1 MEAAEMAVGSVA
13 VVRAVVRVGVARAVA
28 RAVVA
33 KVVGVRAA
41 AAMVEVVRAAC
52 TPEGR
57 NPYSPY
63 RMGRCRTLHLHRRP
77 GSCHRLWHY
86 TL

>member
-1 MEAAEMAVGSVA
+1 
-13 VVRAVVRVGVARAVA
+13 
-28 RAVVA
+28 VVA

-41 AAMVEVVRAAC
+41 AAMVAVVRAVC

-63 RMGRCRTLHLHRRP
+63 HMGRSRTLHLHRRP
-77 GSCHRLWHY
+77 GSCHRLRHY
-86 TL
+86 TF

>member
-1 MEAAEMAVGSVA
+1 
-13 VVRAVVRVGVARAVA
+13 
-28 RAVVA
+28 VVA

-52 TPEGR
+52 TPEAR

-63 RMGRCRTLHLHRRP
+63 HMGISRTLRLHRRP
-77 GSCHRLWHY
+77 GSCHRLRHY
-86 TL
+86 TF

>member
-52 TPEGR
+52 TPEAR

-63 RMGRCRTLHLHRRP
+63 HMGRSRTLHLHRRP
-77 GSCHRLWHY
+77 GSCHRLRHY
-86 TL
+86 TF

>member
-1 MEAAEMAVGSVA
+1 MGLAAVVEMDQAREPAARMEAMA
-13 VVRAVVRVGVARAVA
+13 AVA
-28 RAVVA
+28 RAAARV
-33 KVVGVRAA
+33 A

-63 RMGRCRTLHLHRRP
+63 RKGTDRTLHLHRRP
-77 GSCHRLWHY
+77 GSCHRLRHY
-86 TL
+86 TC

>member
-13 VVRAVVRVGVARAVA
+13 EVRAVERVGVARAVA

-41 AAMVEVVRAAC
+41 AAMVAVVRAVC

-63 RMGRCRTLHLHRRP
+63 HMGRSRTLHLHRRP
-77 GSCHRLWHY
+77 GSCHRLRHY
-86 TL
+86 TF